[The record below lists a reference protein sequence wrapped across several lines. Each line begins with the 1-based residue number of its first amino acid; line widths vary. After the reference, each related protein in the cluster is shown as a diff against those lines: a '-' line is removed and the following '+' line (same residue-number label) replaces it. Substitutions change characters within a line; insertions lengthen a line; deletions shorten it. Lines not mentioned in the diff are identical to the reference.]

1 MRRILCILPLLSLL
15 ACEGGKDGGGKAL
28 AKINGKSYTQ
38 SDFEFMLKTLS
49 PDRQEELLKDPEARR
64 KHFNFLL
71 KQKLQSMAGQKSK
84 YGKQGSLAARQ
95 ALIDQRIVTQNYFQ
109 AYLGENG
116 GHTDKELQE
125 FYTANAAK
133 FVNDSGKARPFAEV
147 KARVADSLIVSQA
160 PLDSFYQAS
169 SKRYEKKAS
178 CDVSL
183 IQTPNKRTAEEASK
197 ALAGG
202 LAFAQAVEKYS
213 IHAGSKTA
221 QGRIGKVVQGE
232 SMWEIQP
239 LNQDSLFFNPETGL
253 KPGTASRPLKK
264 DSTYL
269 IVKADSCQPQRIPAL
284 AEVRKQV
291 SEDYLNNYKTK
302 LSDNALAN
310 LKKKYDVKIIGHD
323 GAASE
328 EDLKKF
334 YEGHKSNYMSPETY
348 EVYHVESRNK
358 DQLAKR
364 AKGVKDLDGFK
375 IMATAVSENSWTKPV
390 QGQIG
395 VIKKDHVLPDGIG
408 MLPSLFPI
416 LDTMTS
422 GLVAD
427 PIQNPDTK
435 KWHVFW
441 LVKKMGPQAKPFDR
455 VKALVKQD
463 IKTEAVKTVKADDT
477 LAVYA
482 KNKLVLEKDVQ
493 FLREEI
499 PAHLQER
506 YTRESLVDFILTW
519 QLATMESDALGL
531 SAEQKLQAQRLD
543 NKTNFWAQVYQD
555 SVVSRNAGMDTATLK
570 RAFEEKRAYL
580 SRDTAD
586 RDWHKYVRD
595 IAGFLALDPKELEI
609 EYQTNP
615 ERYRKDTVALTFDE
629 SRYDVYQNLKG
640 VAYTKA
646 EEKMLER
653 LEREFE
659 VVIVDPTL
667 LPAKIT
673 SPQDAYKQAQNL
685 HYDRKLDQALELY
698 GRLRDQ
704 FPKIESLQDSI
715 CFGMAQ
721 IYIEQEKY
729 QQALSEYRRL
739 SYLYP
744 KSANNYKAMFM
755 VGFIHAEH
763 LKNDSAAVRSFEK
776 MLAQYPSSDLS
787 DDADWMIRNIRSG
800 GKLMPVLEGDST
812 YVAPDSAGG
821 KEASKA
827 EVKAPATDAAVA
839 PAKPKSS
846 ATAGTAPAKAPA
858 AKPAETKAAAA
869 PSAAPAAKAPEAAK
883 AAKPADSAA
892 ASDTKKAETSE

>member
-1 MRRILCILPLLSLL
+1 
-15 ACEGGKDGGGKAL
+15 
-28 AKINGKSYTQ
+28 
-38 SDFEFMLKTLS
+38 
-49 PDRQEELLKDPEARR
+49 
-64 KHFNFLL
+64 
-71 KQKLQSMAGQKSK
+71 
-84 YGKQGSLAARQ
+84 
-95 ALIDQRIVTQNYFQ
+95 
-109 AYLGENG
+109 
-116 GHTDKELQE
+116 
-125 FYTANAAK
+125 
-133 FVNDSGKARPFAEV
+133 
-147 KARVADSLIVSQA
+147 
-160 PLDSFYQAS
+160 
-169 SKRYEKKAS
+169 
-178 CDVSL
+178 
-183 IQTPNKRTAEEASK
+183 
-197 ALAGG
+197 
-202 LAFAQAVEKYS
+202 
-213 IHAGSKTA
+213 
-221 QGRIGKVVQGE
+221 
-232 SMWEIQP
+232 
-239 LNQDSLFFNPETGL
+239 
-253 KPGTASRPLKK
+253 
-264 DSTYL
+264 
-269 IVKADSCQPQRIPAL
+269 
-284 AEVRKQV
+284 
-291 SEDYLNNYKTK
+291 
-302 LSDNALAN
+302 
-310 LKKKYDVKIIGHD
+310 
-323 GAASE
+323 
-328 EDLKKF
+328 
-334 YEGHKSNYMSPETY
+334 
-348 EVYHVESRNK
+348 
-358 DQLAKR
+358 
-364 AKGVKDLDGFK
+364 
-375 IMATAVSENSWTKPV
+375 
-390 QGQIG
+390 
-395 VIKKDHVLPDGIG
+395 
-408 MLPSLFPI
+408 
-416 LDTMTS
+416 MTS

-441 LVKKMGPQAKPFDR
+441 LVKKMGPQPKPFDR

-506 YTRESLVDFILTW
+506 YTRESLVDFLLTW
-519 QLATMESDALGL
+519 ELATMESDALGL
-531 SAEQKLQAQRLD
+531 TAEQKLQAQRLD

-570 RAFEEKRAYL
+570 RAFEEKRAFL

-586 RDWHKYVRD
+586 HDWHKYVRD

-615 ERYRKDTVALTFDE
+615 ERYRKDTVALSFDE
-629 SRYDVYQNLKG
+629 SRYDVYQNLKS
-640 VAYTKA
+640 VAYTKS
-646 EEKMLER
+646 EEKLLER

-673 SPQDAYKQAQNL
+673 NPQEAYKQAQNQ

-704 FPKIESLQDSI
+704 FPKMESLQDSI

-812 YVAPDSAGG
+812 FVAPDSGA
-821 KEASKA
+821 KEASKSEA
-827 EVKAPATDAAVA
+827 KAPATEAAAA
-839 PAKPKSS
+839 PAKPKST
-846 ATAGTAPAKAPA
+846 ATAGAAPAKSPA
-858 AKPAETKAAAA
+858 AKPAETKAAA
-869 PSAAPAAKAPEAAK
+869 
-883 AAKPADSAA
+883 
-892 ASDTKKAETSE
+892 DTKKAETSE

>member
-1 MRRILCILPLLSLL
+1 MRRILCILPLLTIL
-15 ACEGGKDGGGKAL
+15 ACEGGKDGGSKVL

-38 SDFEFMLKTLS
+38 NDFEFMLKTLS

-84 YGKQGSLAARQ
+84 YGKQGGLSARQ

-109 AYLGENG
+109 SFLGENG
-116 GHTDKELQE
+116 GHTDKQLLE
-125 FYTANAAK
+125 FYNANVAMFAD
-133 FVNDSGKARPFAEV
+133 DSGKARPFTDM
-147 KARVADSLIVSQA
+147 KARVADSLILSKA
-160 PLDSFYQAS
+160 PLDSFYQAG

-178 CDVSL
+178 CDVSV
-183 IQTPNKRTAEEASK
+183 IQAPGKRVADEVSK

-202 LAFAQAVEKYS
+202 MEFAAAVEKYS

-232 SMWEIQP
+232 SMWELQP
-239 LNQDSLFFNPETGL
+239 LNQDSLFFNAESGL

-284 AEVRKQV
+284 AEVRRQV
-291 SEDYLNNYKTK
+291 AEDYLNNYKTK

-310 LKKKYDVKIIGHD
+310 LKLKYTVKIIGHD
-323 GAASE
+323 GPASDA
-328 EDLKKF
+328 DLQKF
-334 YEGHKSNYMSPETY
+334 HEGHKANYMSPETY
-348 EVYHVESRNK
+348 EVYHIESKNK

-364 AKGVKDLDGFK
+364 AKGVKDLEAFK
-375 IMATAVSENSWTKPV
+375 TLAAQASENAWTKPV

-408 MLPSLFPI
+408 MLPALFPI
-416 LDTMTS
+416 LDTMTA
-422 GLVAD
+422 GMVAD

-435 KWHVFW
+435 KWHIFW
-441 LVKKMGPQAKPFDR
+441 LVRKTGPQAKPFDR

-463 IKTEAVKTVKADDT
+463 IKTEAIKTVKMDDT

-482 KNKLVLEKDVQ
+482 KGKLIREKDVQ

-506 YTRESLVDFILTW
+506 YTRESLVDFLLTW
-519 QLATMESDALGL
+519 DLATLESDALGL
-531 SAEQKLQAQRLD
+531 TAEPKLQAQRLD

-570 RAFEEKRAYL
+570 RAFEEKRAFL
-580 SRDTAD
+580 SRDNAD
-586 RDWHKYVRD
+586 HGWQKYVRD
-595 IAGFLALDPKELEI
+595 IAGFLALDPKELDI

-615 ERYRKDTVALTFDE
+615 ERYRRDTVALSFDE
-629 SRYDVYQNLKG
+629 SRYDVYQNMKG
-640 VAYTKA
+640 LAYTKA

-667 LPAKIT
+667 LPPKIT
-673 SPQDAYKQAQNL
+673 SPQEAYKQAQNL

-776 MLAQYPSSDLS
+776 MLAQYASSDLS

-800 GKLMPVLEGDST
+800 GKLMPVLEGDSS
-812 YVAPDSAGG
+812 YVAPDSAGS
-821 KEASKA
+821 KEATKP
-827 EVKAPATDAAVA
+827 EVKAPTGDAVAA
-839 PAKPKSS
+839 PAKES
-846 ATAGTAPAKAPA
+846 A
-858 AKPAETKAAAA
+858 AKPKPSKSPAASAAGSAASAAGTTPAAA
-869 PSAAPAAKAPEAAK
+869 PETK

-892 ASDTKKAETSE
+892 APDNKKAETAE